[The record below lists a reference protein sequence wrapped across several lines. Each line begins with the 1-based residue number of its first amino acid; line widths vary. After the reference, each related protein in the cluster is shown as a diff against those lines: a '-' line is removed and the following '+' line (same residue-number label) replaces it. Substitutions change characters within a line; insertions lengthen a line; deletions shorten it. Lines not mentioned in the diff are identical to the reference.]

1 MRDIMEEEIETTVV
15 GFEEK
20 HTISIMLF
28 LSINGECKKID
39 VYRNVSSNPRIP
51 DKLDRLEAMGL
62 LTQSVTKGS
71 RAVTVKLTPKGRIVA
86 DKLIELDK
94 IMRTD

>member
-1 MRDIMEEEIETTVV
+1 MVSEMSSSVL

-20 HTISIMLF
+20 HTIAIMLF
-28 LSINGECKKID
+28 LSMNGVCKKID

-62 LTQSVTKGS
+62 IAQKQNKGS
-71 RAVTVKLTPKGRIVA
+71 RAVTIELTQKGRVVA
-86 DKLIELDK
+86 DKLIDLDAV
-94 IMRTD
+94 MRTD

>member
-1 MRDIMEEEIETTVV
+1 MDEEIETGVL

-62 LTQSVTKGS
+62 LTQKTTRGT
-71 RAVTVKLTPKGRIVA
+71 RAVTIALTPKGRTVA
-86 DKLIELDK
+86 DKLIELDR